1 MTLNINVF
9 TDENKDHVQV
19 VVSDFGE
26 FEILLEP
33 TDARSY
39 ANALIEAAELIEAG
53 GTSTKH

>member
-1 MTLNINVF
+1 VTVNINIF

-26 FEILLEP
+26 FEVLLEP
-33 TDARSY
+33 ADARSY
-39 ANALIEAAELIEAG
+39 AKALIEAADLIESG